1 MDGRRED
8 DLSAIAWPGFV
19 DILSAVII
27 MFVFFVMVTAVAL
40 YFHTITYKSKF
51 KQLSEQVKTESV
63 KAESNE
69 SMAERAKSLE
79 KRLKIVTEEKESL
92 EHILADFDQEM
103 YQMRAEFT
111 ESENQKVMINAAK
124 KEIVIFFGIDSISI
138 TQESDIAVKEYLRAE
153 LTKSPDLSIQLISNK
168 PQTALNNVAQTL
180 ASYRLFN
187 TRNIMLDLEMNT
199 MKVKAKVLQ
208 DGDIDGSTHWVKI
221 RVVK

>member
-51 KQLSEQVKTESV
+51 KQQAEFTNKEVVQVE
-63 KAESNE
+63 NNDD
-69 SMAERAKSLE
+69 MAQRAKSLE
-79 KRLKIVTEEKESL
+79 KQLKVVTEEKESL
-92 EHILADFDQEM
+92 EHILADFQDEM

-111 ESENQKVMINAAK
+111 ESENQKVAIRKAAK
-124 KEIVIFFGIDSISI
+124 EIIVFFGVDSISI
-138 TQESDIAVKEYLRAE
+138 TQESDTAIKEYLRAE
-153 LTKSPDLSIQLISNK
+153 LAANPNMSIQLISNK
-168 PQTALNNVAQTL
+168 PRTALNNVAQTL

-187 TRNIMLDLEMNT
+187 TRNIMLDMEMDT
-199 MKVKAKVLQ
+199 MKVKAKVVQ
-208 DGDIDGSTHWVKI
+208 DGDEEGSTHWVKI
-221 RVVK
+221 KVTK